1 MKKKEKKKNIKHF
14 IYEDSKKDT
23 FLNPTKWKHLEIWRN
38 IYDLSFKEVITAM
51 QKYYESVTGD
61 KFDHKV
67 AKYTPIKFDKFDE
80 STFLICKVIED
91 YKRNHPNAST
101 RQAIINCQKKIT
113 ELMKKR
119 KPPKGIKRKED
130 FDKNW
135 SIDQIDALHRR
146 LVKKRS
152 KLFDK
157 WIVENNMHKDLI

>member
-1 MKKKEKKKNIKHF
+1 MKKKDKKKNIKHF
-14 IYEDSKKDT
+14 LYEDSKKDT
-23 FLNPTKWKHLEIWRN
+23 FLNPTKWEHLEVWRK

-51 QKYYESVTGD
+51 QKYYESATGD

-67 AKYTPIKFDKFDE
+67 AKYTPIKFDKFEE

-91 YKRNHPNAST
+91 YKYNHPNTST
-101 RQAIINCQKKIT
+101 RQAISNCQKKIT
-113 ELMKKR
+113 ELLKKR
-119 KPPKGIKRKED
+119 KLPKGIKRKED

-157 WIVENNMHKDLI
+157 WIVETNAHKDLI

>member
-1 MKKKEKKKNIKHF
+1 
-14 IYEDSKKDT
+14 
-23 FLNPTKWKHLEIWRN
+23 
-38 IYDLSFKEVITAM
+38 M
-51 QKYYESVTGD
+51 QKYYESATGD

-67 AKYTPIKFDKFDE
+67 AKYTPIKFDKFEE

-91 YKRNHPNAST
+91 YKYNHPNTST
-101 RQAIINCQKKIT
+101 RQAISNCQKKIT
-113 ELMKKR
+113 ELLKKR
-119 KPPKGIKRKED
+119 KLPKGIKRKED

-157 WIVENNMHKDLI
+157 WIVETNAHKDLI

>member
-1 MKKKEKKKNIKHF
+1 MKKKDKKKNIKHF
-14 IYEDSKKDT
+14 LYEDSKKDT
-23 FLNPTKWKHLEIWRN
+23 FLNPTKWEHLEVWRKM
-38 IYDLSFKEVITAM
+38 YDLSFKEVITAM
-51 QKYYESVTGD
+51 QKYYESATGD

-67 AKYTPIKFDKFDE
+67 AKYTPIKFDKFEE

-91 YKRNHPNAST
+91 YKYNHPNTST
-101 RQAIINCQKKIT
+101 RQAISNCQKKIT
-113 ELMKKR
+113 ELLKKR
-119 KPPKGIKRKED
+119 KLPKGIKRKED

-157 WIVENNMHKDLI
+157 WIVETNVHKDLI